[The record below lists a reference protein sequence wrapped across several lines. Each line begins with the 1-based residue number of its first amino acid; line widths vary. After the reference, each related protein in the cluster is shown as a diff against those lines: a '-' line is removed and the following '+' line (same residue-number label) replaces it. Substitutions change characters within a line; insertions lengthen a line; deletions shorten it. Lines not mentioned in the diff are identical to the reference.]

1 MSVVLFFL
9 AAIAAIV
16 VWWLAGQRLTSRPW
30 LEIGHLHDRRGPARI
45 PPAKIGLGVFLAVVG
60 ALFSLSVSAYFM
72 RMASSDWGALPLP
85 GLLWFNTGI
94 LAAGSI
100 TLQWARAEAGRQHD
114 EAARTGLL
122 AALASGL
129 AFLVGQLFAWRALSG
144 AGYFLAEN
152 PANSFFYL
160 LTGMHGLHILGGLI
174 VLGRVTAHA
183 AQAPIDSRTRLS
195 IELCA
200 IYWHFMLIVWV
211 VLFAL
216 FAGWASGV
224 IDFCRQLLT

>member
-1 MSVVLFFL
+1 MSIVAFFL

-30 LEIGHLHDRRGPARI
+30 LEVGHFHDRRGATRL
-45 PPAKIGLGVFLAVVG
+45 PPAKIGLGVFLTVVG
-60 ALFSLSVSAYFM
+60 ALFSLAISAYFM

-85 GLLWFNTGI
+85 GLLWLNTGI

-100 TLQWARAEAGRQHD
+100 TLHWTRVEAERRND
-114 EAARTGLL
+114 EAARIGLL
-122 AALASGL
+122 AALALGL
-129 AFLVGQLFAWRALSG
+129 AFLVGQLFAWRALSD
-144 AGYFLAEN
+144 AEYFLAGN

-160 LTGMHGLHILGGLI
+160 LTGMHGLHIIGGLFA
-174 VLGRVTAHA
+174 LGRVTAHA
-183 AQAPIDSRTRLS
+183 SQTPLDNRTRLS

-200 IYWHFMLIVWV
+200 IYWHFMLIVWL